1 MERIKLN
8 FQITGMLLLC
18 MLVCVPV
25 WADKPLNDRTVIETM
40 KKATI
45 FMVEKVANN
54 GGYLWNYSPDF
65 SRMWGELEAKPSMMW
80 IERGTP
86 AMGNLFLDA
95 WHATGDEYYF
105 KAAEAAAG
113 AIIWAQLPC
122 GGWNYMADFAGE
134 ASLKDWYETVAKGY
148 QYCAQEHLHYSGN
161 ATYDDG
167 TIDAAE
173 FLLRIYTEK
182 FDTNYRSEIDMA
194 MDFMIE
200 SQYQVGGWP
209 QRYPL
214 RYDFVK
220 NGKPDYSSFITINDG
235 VHTNNIRFLLDCYQ
249 MLGEERVLEPISR
262 AMSCV
267 LILQGGKPQAGWAM
281 QHQLDMNYT
290 PGHARDFEPRGYA
303 STATAEMI
311 GNLMLFYR
319 WTGDTKYLA
328 RIPDAF
334 AFLESIQYSPEE
346 VSFFKVNLR
355 EGQILC
361 PTFVEVG
368 TNKPLYL
375 HRGDGKYWVDYD
387 PNNLITHYRSY
398 RTINL
403 VSLKKQYE
411 ELLTMPVEEAMKDS
425 PLLGKGA
432 KQRSFP
438 RYYSS
443 GSGKKEDDEIV
454 KVLVTQLQDKDYW
467 PGTLPGVSSENPG
480 FSEAPL
486 PSEVIS
492 TWKYVQNMTTLINFL
507 TVR

>member
-1 MERIKLN
+1 
-8 FQITGMLLLC
+8 
-18 MLVCVPV
+18 
-25 WADKPLNDRTVIETM
+25 
-40 KKATI
+40 
-45 FMVEKVANN
+45 
-54 GGYLWNYSPDF
+54 
-65 SRMWGELEAKPSMMW
+65 
-80 IERGTP
+80 
-86 AMGNLFLDA
+86 
-95 WHATGDEYYF
+95 
-105 KAAEAAAG
+105 
-113 AIIWAQLPC
+113 
-122 GGWNYMADFAGE
+122 
-134 ASLKDWYETVAKGY
+134 
-148 QYCAQEHLHYSGN
+148 
-161 ATYDDG
+161 
-167 TIDAAE
+167 
-173 FLLRIYTEK
+173 
-182 FDTNYRSEIDMA
+182 
-194 MDFMIE
+194 
-200 SQYQVGGWP
+200 
-209 QRYPL
+209 
-214 RYDFVK
+214 
-220 NGKPDYSSFITINDG
+220 
-235 VHTNNIRFLLDCYQ
+235 
-249 MLGEERVLEPISR
+249 
-262 AMSCV
+262 
-267 LILQGGKPQAGWAM
+267 
-281 QHQLDMNYT
+281 
-290 PGHARDFEPRGYA
+290 
-303 STATAEMI
+303 
-311 GNLMLFYR
+311 
-319 WTGDTKYLA
+319 
-328 RIPDAF
+328 
-334 AFLESIQYSPEE
+334 
-346 VSFFKVNLR
+346 LR